1 MNSQQVSPQLQNV
14 LNLLDKYGFKFF
26 GYNEGNEPLVIAPNG
41 QVITVNTAYNYVQ
54 SRMNAA
60 ATNTAGKGPEGM
72 PQMPSMPQMVNVPDS
87 QLDKKMEKEGNK
99 FEAQKA
105 PEKVQQN
112 VVQPSVPVKAP
123 VVAAAPAKISL
134 PFGDGFTPKTFN
146 PSDADQV
153 NSFVSQ
159 NSTKPTTDPKK
170 WLSVLLS
177 KFLQEN
183 KGKTV

>member
-26 GYNEGNEPLVIAPNG
+26 GHNEAQEPLVIAPNG
-41 QVITVNTAYNYVQ
+41 QIITVNAAYNYVQ

-60 ATNTAGKGPEGM
+60 ATSSAGKGPEGM
-72 PQMPSMPQMVNVPDS
+72 PQMPSMPQMANVPDA

-99 FEAQKA
+99 FETQKA

-112 VVQPSVPVKAP
+112 VVQTQAPAKAP
-123 VVAAAPAKISL
+123 VVAAAPAKINL

-159 NSTKPTTDPKK
+159 NSTKPATDPKK
-170 WLSVLLS
+170 WLSILLS

-183 KGKTV
+183 QNKTV